1 MSDSTRLLTKEELH
15 DKCLHLFKGGL
26 RMVECFT
33 TTAIIILE
41 SNIAGITGIY
51 FGLEQWGNFL
61 GLYLSGFE
69 RSIENHKTFISTQ
82 GYKIAE
88 RLTLPLMKNIAT
100 VREMC
105 KEGRTLVTL
114 NKLCA
119 FRNHLQFL
127 IQKPNNEW
135 SAESMNVHI
144 YSVTKSEFEK
154 IWKSAK
160 RDGTQD
166 FPIDLS
172 VPKNELQ
179 PELQSKNSE

>member
-1 MSDSTRLLTKEELH
+1 MSDITRLLTKEELK
-15 DKCLHLFKGGL
+15 DRCLHLFKGGL
-26 RMVECFT
+26 KMVECFT

-69 RSIENHKTFISTQ
+69 KSIENHKTFISTE

-100 VREMC
+100 LREMC
-105 KEGRTLVTL
+105 KEGRTLITF

-135 SAESMNVHI
+135 SEESMNIYI
-144 YSVTKSEFEK
+144 YSVTKTEFEK
-154 IWKSAK
+154 ILNSTKQGHS
-160 RDGTQD
+160 QN
-166 FPIDLS
+166 FPMDLS
-172 VPKNELQ
+172 IPKNELQ
-179 PELQSKNSE
+179 SKSSE

>member
-1 MSDSTRLLTKEELH
+1 MSDSTRSLTKEEVR

-51 FGLEQWGNFL
+51 YGLEQWGNFL
-61 GLYLSGFE
+61 GHYLTMFE
-69 RSIENHKTFISTQ
+69 KSIENHKTLISTE

-100 VREMC
+100 LREMC
-105 KEGRTLVTL
+105 KEGRTLITL
-114 NKLCA
+114 NKLRA

-135 SAESMNVHI
+135 SEESMNIYI
-144 YSVTKSEFEK
+144 YSVTKTEFEK
-154 IWKSAK
+154 ILNSAK
-160 RDGTQD
+160 QGHSQN
-166 FPIDLS
+166 FPMDLS
-172 VPKNELQ
+172 IPKNELQ
-179 PELQSKNSE
+179 SKSSE

>member
-1 MSDSTRLLTKEELH
+1 MSDSTKLLTKEELK
-15 DKCLHLFKGGL
+15 DRCLHLFKGGL
-26 RMVECFT
+26 KMVECFT

-61 GLYLSGFE
+61 GHYLTMFE
-69 RSIENHKTFISTQ
+69 KSIENHKTLISTE
-82 GYKIAE
+82 GSKIAE

-100 VREMC
+100 LREMC
-105 KEGRTLVTL
+105 KEGRNLITF

-135 SAESMNVHI
+135 SEESMNTYI
-144 YSVTKSEFEK
+144 YSVTKTEFEK
-154 IWKSAK
+154 ILNSAK
-160 RDGTQD
+160 QGHSQN
-166 FPIDLS
+166 FPMDLS
-172 VPKNELQ
+172 IPKNELQ
-179 PELQSKNSE
+179 SKSSE

>member
-41 SNIAGITGIY
+41 ENIAGITGIY
-51 FGLEQWGNFL
+51 YGLEQWGNFL
-61 GLYLSGFE
+61 GHYLYMFE
-69 RSIENHKTFISTQ
+69 KSIENHRTFISTQ

-114 NKLCA
+114 NKLRA

-144 YSVTKSEFEK
+144 YSVTKAEFEK
-154 IWKSAK
+154 ILDSAK
-160 RDGTQD
+160 QGNSQY
-166 FPIDLS
+166 FPMDLS
-172 VPKNELQ
+172 IPKNELQ
-179 PELQSKNSE
+179 STSSE